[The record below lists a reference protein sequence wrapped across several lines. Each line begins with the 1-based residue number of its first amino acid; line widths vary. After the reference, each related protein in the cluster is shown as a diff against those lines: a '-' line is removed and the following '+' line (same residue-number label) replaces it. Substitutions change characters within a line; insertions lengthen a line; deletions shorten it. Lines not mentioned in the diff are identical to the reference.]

1 MKYTFRFIGFVAG
14 IGLMLLGGCGRPQW
28 NSDYNLHQARLKA
41 GAKSPD
47 ALASA
52 DSTKPTIELP
62 KEEEEKAGKHKKKR
76 NKHYFMGYKVKRGFV
91 KSGPRGGSHE
101 VLETFSYLPEFEAPN
116 PYAPDKY
123 MYDSK
128 KRKLYRTRNAIEDNG
143 RYYVLHGPYTK
154 KVGGEVVE
162 EGYFYVGTKHL
173 RWEKYRKGE
182 EQILV
187 DKEHY
192 EKGFPRDAIVTYYDG
207 ADKKIKEVIPYEYG
221 EVQGTYYRFYENGQV
236 EWSGEYD
243 KGRKIGLWIKH
254 YDFRNR
260 RHYEYQYPKT
270 AYEAPAEPYLLKE
283 YDRHGTLIYEK
294 DKFDKR
300 SQAQR

>member
-1 MKYTFRFIGFVAG
+1 MRQYLRFSVFVAG
-14 IGLMLLGGCGRPQW
+14 ISLMFLGGCSQPQW
-28 NSDYNLHQARLKA
+28 NSDYNLNQARLKA
-41 GAKSPD
+41 GAADPQ

-52 DSTKPTIELP
+52 DSAKPVIDLP
-62 KEEEEKAGKHKKKR
+62 KEEEEKTGKHKKKR
-76 NKHYFMGYKVKRGFV
+76 NKRYFMGYKVKHGFV
-91 KSGPRGGSHE
+91 KSGPRGDHE

-128 KRKLYRTRNAIEDNG
+128 KRKLYRTRNTIEDNG
-143 RYYVLHGPYTK
+143 RYFVLHGPYTK
-154 KVGGEVVE
+154 KIGGEVVE

-173 RWEKYRKGE
+173 RWEKYRKGD

-187 DKEHY
+187 GKEHY
-192 EKGFPRDAIVTYYDG
+192 DKGFLRDAVITYYEG

-236 EWSGEYD
+236 EWSGQYD
-243 KGRKIGLWIKH
+243 KGRKVGLWIKH

-294 DKFDKR
+294 DKLDKR

>member
-1 MKYTFRFIGFVAG
+1 MRHYFRFIGMVAG
-14 IGLMLLGGCGRPQW
+14 IGLLLLGGCGQPQW
-28 NSDYNLHQARLKA
+28 NSDYNLNQARLKS
-41 GAKSPD
+41 GAKSSD
-47 ALASA
+47 LLASA
-52 DSTKPTIELP
+52 DSAKPVIELP
-62 KEEEEKAGKHKKKR
+62 KEEEEKTAKRKQKR
-76 NKHYFMGYKVKRGFV
+76 NRRYFMSYKVKRGFV
-91 KSGPRGGSHE
+91 KSGRRGDHE
-101 VLETFSYLPEFEAPN
+101 VVETFSYLPEYEAPN

-123 MYDSK
+123 MFDSK
-128 KRKLYRTRNAIEDNG
+128 KGKLYRTRNTIEDNG
-143 RYYVLHGPYTK
+143 RYHVLHGPYIK
-154 KVGGEVVE
+154 KIGGEVVE

-187 DKEHY
+187 DKEHFD
-192 EKGFPRDAIVTYYDG
+192 KGFLRDAVVTYYDG
-207 ADKKIKEVIPYEYG
+207 PDKKIKEVIPYEYG

-236 EWSGEYD
+236 EWSGQYD

-270 AYEAPAEPYLLKE
+270 AYEATAEPYLLKE

-294 DKFDKR
+294 DKLDKR